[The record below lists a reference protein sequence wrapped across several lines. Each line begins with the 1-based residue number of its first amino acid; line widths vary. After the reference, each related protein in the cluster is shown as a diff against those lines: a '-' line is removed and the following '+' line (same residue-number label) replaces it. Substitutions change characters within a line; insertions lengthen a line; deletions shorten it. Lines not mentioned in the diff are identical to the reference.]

1 MIFRI
6 GRLGKLGV
14 SATFQGGVPV
24 VTFYLR
30 LNKEHIWLSQ
40 SNHNQENIEVESNT
54 DWEVE

>member
-1 MIFRI
+1 MLFRI

-24 VTFYLR
+24 VTFYIR
-30 LNKEHIWLSQ
+30 LNKKHIWLHIG
-40 SNHNQENIEVESNT
+40 NHNTDNVDVESNT